1 MCWRFVDL
9 DPKFVCNNGR
19 VLRKRT
25 WNVTWI
31 TVCSECEGVK
41 CFMLVSVVS
50 SMWNVTWITVC
61 SECEGVK
68 CFMLVSVVSSMWNV
82 TWITVCS
89 ECEGVYF
96 MLVSVVS
103 KKLFYTRSSFA
114 YVCLFIF

>member
-25 WNVTWI
+25 WNVT
-31 TVCSECEGVK
+31 G
-41 CFMLVSVVS
+41 
-50 SMWNVTWITVC
+50 ITVC